1 MSVSFD
7 FFRSR
12 TSPQWPR
19 GRGVSGHCGE
29 VPIILGGG
37 KAVMLHQ
44 FWRERE
50 DNFLTRAHNIND

>member
-1 MSVSFD
+1 MLVLT
-7 FFRSR
+7 FFRVE
-12 TSPQWPR
+12 PLPNGQ
-19 GRGVSGHCGE
+19 GGGGVSGHCGE